1 MIVGRRSGIGTDV
14 TDNTR
19 STLVGAG
26 DIAVVEAVLDV
37 DDALDPADD
46 TAGLVIASDNRTVV
60 GAVFE
65 SEDDVF
71 GGCDLF
77 AGAETSRDTA
87 RDAVA
92 GLNVA
97 VVHAAGDGGGKVD
110 ETADT
115 AGPVMTVD
123 LALVGAVLYCDVDRI
138 VVEVGARHDTCRGI
152 AVTAV
157 GSLCDSDVALVDTPV
172 NNAGSSIYLAHDAR
186 NAVVNG
192 AAGVGDLALVGASRN
207 GGSITVQKSNDAGSM
222 AL

>member
-1 MIVGRRSGIGTDV
+1 
-14 TDNTR
+14 
-19 STLVGAG
+19 
-26 DIAVVEAVLDV
+26 
-37 DDALDPADD
+37 
-46 TAGLVIASDNRTVV
+46 
-60 GAVFE
+60 
-65 SEDDVF
+65 
-71 GGCDLF
+71 
-77 AGAETSRDTA
+77 
-87 RDAVA
+87 
-92 GLNVA
+92 
-97 VVHAAGDGGGKVD
+97 
-110 ETADT
+110 
-115 AGPVMTVD
+115 MTVD